1 MGTFLRDRER
11 GLYNLYVVDPSEQQ
25 IRAYSP
31 SADGGGFP
39 QKSSGWLDTARP
51 VDKISALY
59 IDGDVFMTDDGA
71 LRRYTSGKGD
81 GWDAA
86 EPEDELLRPSP
97 AYGLLAGV
105 DESRKG
111 VVYAYDRPNAR
122 VVAYDKASGDFV
134 NQYRLAGGDEAWE
147 DLRGFYVLQGVD
159 EDPSM
164 MVWLSPTGVHQV
176 ILREVP
182 DAAPSPSPSG
192 SGSPAGSGV
201 TSPAP

>member
-1 MGTFLRDRER
+1 
-11 GLYNLYVVDPSEQQ
+11 
-25 IRAYSP
+25 
-31 SADGGGFP
+31 
-39 QKSSGWLDTARP
+39 
-51 VDKISALY
+51 
-59 IDGDVFMTDDGA
+59 
-71 LRRYTSGKGD
+71 
-81 GWDAA
+81 
-86 EPEDELLRPSP
+86 
-97 AYGLLAGV
+97 
-105 DESRKG
+105 